1 VGTPLKISSWTYSA
15 LGEVKLRRGARRA
28 AAAAAAAAAAKISS
42 WTFSALSEVKLLRGG
57 GDGGGDGE

>member
-1 VGTPLKISSWTYSA
+1 
-15 LGEVKLRRGARRA
+15 LRRGARRA